1 MNPISSN
8 GWQLLEA
15 ADFNLARGNY
25 DAAFDQYFEAF
36 TQEFCED
43 AQKRLT
49 LMTSNGQL
57 RPEQLEKLFAH
68 HNSLDSQRGGLSSY
82 NVALLY
88 ENGIGQLKPDLGVA
102 VQYYEK
108 AVSEHVR
115 DAYANLAQIL
125 ISGSAETYGVSR
137 DVTRGLELLARGVE
151 LGSRECAY
159 NLGCLYKAGK
169 DVAVDD
175 RKAAYYLGIAY
186 LARHERAHRLLIL
199 LQQTSKLDF
208 SAEIAAAKRQIDEWE
223 LIRLS
228 QSDNH

>member
-102 VQYYEK
+102 VRYYEN

-159 NLGCLYKAGK
+159 KFDTSLIPLSRGRSVDVERENPKTVPNLYNEKWKRIPVSAF
-169 DVAVDD
+169 
-175 RKAAYYLGIAY
+175 R
-186 LARHERAHRLLIL
+186 RA
-199 LQQTSKLDF
+199 K
-208 SAEIAAAKRQIDEWE
+208 
-223 LIRLS
+223 
-228 QSDNH
+228 

>member
-1 MNPISSN
+1 MYNRAKYHPNRTKQMEEAMRIFES
-8 GWQLLEA
+8 WLKKYPKLKAQEDKDYPWLPLKKILE
-15 ADFNLARGNY
+15 
-25 DAAFDQYFEAF
+25 
-36 TQEFCED
+36 
-43 AQKRLT
+43 
-49 LMTSNGQL
+49 
-57 RPEQLEKLFAH
+57 
-68 HNSLDSQRGGLSSY
+68 
-82 NVALLY
+82 
-88 ENGIGQLKPDLGVA
+88 
-102 VQYYEK
+102 YEK
-108 AVSEHVR
+108 
-115 DAYANLAQIL
+115 I
-125 ISGSAETYGVSR
+125 AETYGVSR

-186 LARHERAHRLLIL
+186 LARHEHAHRLLIL